1 VKSVELSFW
10 TVIGKLRSLYFVL
23 VDGLFPLGTTFR
35 IKCTKPSKVF
45 FMFFVVVVANLQR
58 IVVII

>member
-1 VKSVELSFW
+1 M
-10 TVIGKLRSLYFVL
+10 VIGKLRSLYFVL